1 MTAVTENTLSSIS
14 AGLKLS
20 TQWTGENPK
29 CYVWSWIQPNL
40 LWTSSRNE
48 VTGSNRPVG
57 LHAGTTSSPLHTQ
70 RAHNSPLETTPTQG
84 WPVAFGGVS
93 EGARWMPASHSE
105 VRVVEPLTSTP
116 QPSNSWRGR
125 MSRPCLSLPSFRLHF
140 SFIFISGHLE
150 NLIAVIS
157 ILSRLIGIGERKAF
171 FFLSPWFF
179 PQNKINNYNNK
190 NNKIRSILIRKI

>member
-1 MTAVTENTLSSIS
+1 MFGVGFSQTYREPVP
-14 AGLKLS
+14 GMR
-20 TQWTGENPK
+20 
-29 CYVWSWIQPNL
+29 C
-40 LWTSSRNE
+40 
-48 VTGSNRPVG
+48 TGSNPPVG

-70 RAHNSPLETTPTQG
+70 RAHNSPPETTPTQG

-105 VRVVEPLTSTP
+105 VRVVEPLTSAP

-125 MSRPCLSLPSFRLHF
+125 MSHPCLSLPSFRLHF

-171 FFLSPWFF
+171 FFFF
-179 PQNKINNYNNK
+179 LPDSAPEIK
-190 NNKIRSILIRKI
+190 SIIIIIKTIK